1 MKRHLLPLLIFLLC
15 VSSFSFAQENG
26 NLQIHFMSVGQGDG
40 AVLISPRGEIVLFDD
55 GVRTLCDKPIAYL
68 QQLGIER
75 IDYHIT
81 SHYHDDHIGCAR
93 EVLTEFPLLKQAI
106 DRGFSYPS
114 TNRKGGTFWK
124 YKQVVGTKRV
134 KATKGMTIT
143 LDAGTENPVRIKMV
157 ALNGNGTKTTNEN
170 DLSLVAVVSYG
181 RFDAVMGGDLSG
193 VKSGMYED
201 IETSVAPL
209 VGQVEVYKVNHHGSR
224 YSTNVDWINTIKPR
238 IGIISV
244 GSNKDHGHPTKE
256 CLKRL
261 HDARVKTYWTH
272 SGTGANPKAGW
283 DKIGGNIVVEVE
295 PNSSRFTVSYNG
307 GDDEDR
313 YDMWPLPN
321 NALVATPTTLTVTPS
336 ATSSPE
342 VQPKYVWS
350 KKAKVYHYADC
361 IYVHNIHPENYQ
373 SGNTKP
379 EGKNLHKDCPK

>member
-1 MKRHLLPLLIFLLC
+1 VKRHLLPLLAFFLC
-15 VSSFSFAQENG
+15 VSSLSFAQENG

-68 QQLGIER
+68 QQLGVER

-81 SHYHDDHIGCAR
+81 SHYHDDHIGCTR

-106 DRGFSYPS
+106 DRGFSYPN
-114 TNRKGGTFWK
+114 TNKKGGTFWK
-124 YKQVVGTKRV
+124 YKQIVGSKRV

-143 LDAGTENPVRIKMV
+143 LDAGTESPVRIKIV
-157 ALNGNGTKTTNEN
+157 ALNGNGTKTNNEN

-181 RFDAVMGGDLSG
+181 KFDAVIGGDLSG
-193 VKSGMYED
+193 IKSGMYED

-224 YSTNVDWINTIKPR
+224 YSTNVNWINTIKPR

-321 NALVATPTTLTVTPS
+321 NALAATPTTLTLTTTD
-336 ATSSPE
+336 TSSAE
-342 VQPKYVWS
+342 MQPKYVWS
-350 KKAKVYHYADC
+350 KRAKVYHYADC
-361 IYVHNIHPENYQ
+361 IYVHNILPDNYQ

-379 EGKNLHKDCPK
+379 EGKTLHKGCPK